1 MSSKKI
7 LKLLIVSCF
16 LATSA
21 FAISSCKNSKNG
33 DSQSSIQSGE
43 QTSIPGEDSSSSTQ
57 QPLEATYTLSF
68 EGLSNEESILV
79 TKGEVIGILPTASA
93 KDGFVNNGW
102 KIGEEVIT
110 ASTVWNYSE
119 DKTAEPIYV
128 TGTATYTIEHWLE
141 DFETGEFIKAVSMT
155 ETKQGTVDTLV
166 AAVVPNSLVG
176 YEKVLD
182 YPDSQEIGRVEAD
195 GSLVLKVYYNLNRYT
210 LTLIT
215 HTIPEWEPI
224 TVKHGETLDSL
235 ELPVLGQLTATGWIP
250 MGETEEFD
258 FDKPIESDLKLEA
271 QYSGTV
277 IINTK
282 EDFLNI
288 GLDYPENFQDD
299 IQYELGTDLTFD
311 TTDFSLMPG
320 GIELSNKEAYLVK
333 SLNSNFDAKGHT
345 ITMSYNK
352 NLETRGGAIG
362 FPAVFH
368 EIRGTLKNLKLN
380 ANTIT
385 TYEGCSLARNNY
397 GIVENCYFIVSN
409 VHVDLNPT
417 YGWPGVMSSRTGV
430 ITWNFGTVRN
440 CVFNI
445 SNIDGGQVMYSSYA
459 VRYSALGSSISNCTM
474 IGNTTAQYISLDN
487 GAWWEFWQNL
497 EWGNSD
503 QYRSDCYVFASIAD
517 LKLGANGGMYNKNG
531 TITAGT
537 YTGVIDFYTGSYWA
551 AWLNE

>member
-176 YEKVLD
+176 YEKVLCFC
-182 YPDSQEIGRVEAD
+182 I
-195 GSLVLKVYYNLNRYT
+195 NL
-210 LTLIT
+210 
-215 HTIPEWEPI
+215 
-224 TVKHGETLDSL
+224 
-235 ELPVLGQLTATGWIP
+235 
-250 MGETEEFD
+250 
-258 FDKPIESDLKLEA
+258 
-271 QYSGTV
+271 YS
-277 IINTK
+277 
-282 EDFLNI
+282 
-288 GLDYPENFQDD
+288 
-299 IQYELGTDLTFD
+299 
-311 TTDFSLMPG
+311 
-320 GIELSNKEAYLVK
+320 
-333 SLNSNFDAKGHT
+333 
-345 ITMSYNK
+345 
-352 NLETRGGAIG
+352 
-362 FPAVFH
+362 
-368 EIRGTLKNLKLN
+368 
-380 ANTIT
+380 
-385 TYEGCSLARNNY
+385 CSL
-397 GIVENCYFIVSN
+397 
-409 VHVDLNPT
+409 L
-417 YGWPGVMSSRTGV
+417 
-430 ITWNFGTVRN
+430 
-440 CVFNI
+440 
-445 SNIDGGQVMYSSYA
+445 
-459 VRYSALGSSISNCTM
+459 
-474 IGNTTAQYISLDN
+474 
-487 GAWWEFWQNL
+487 
-497 EWGNSD
+497 
-503 QYRSDCYVFASIAD
+503 YRV
-517 LKLGANGGMYNKNG
+517 
-531 TITAGT
+531 
-537 YTGVIDFYTGSYWA
+537 
-551 AWLNE
+551 